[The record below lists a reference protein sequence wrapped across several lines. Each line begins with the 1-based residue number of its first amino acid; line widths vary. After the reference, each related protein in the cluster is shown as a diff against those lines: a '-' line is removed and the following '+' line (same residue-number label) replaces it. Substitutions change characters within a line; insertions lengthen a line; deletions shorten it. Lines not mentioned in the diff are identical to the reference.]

1 MRKVY
6 CLTQTTL
13 FPSSQKEN
21 GYQKCKKTS
30 HLLAQKSMA
39 TIMKNKPCDC
49 RLYSYVLSHSAV
61 MYRKT
66 MITQMKQLY
75 GICLAMDPHKCPGYS
90 NATIS
95 VSPFAS
101 IALYNLQTITPS
113 TLARAFY
120 FALYM
125 CHTLQFSVVAT
136 PRIKVVTCRMAHINL
151 NSTK

>member
-49 RLYSYVLSHSAV
+49 RLYSYVLSQCGHV
-61 MYRKT
+61 QKDHDHT
-66 MITQMKQLY
+66 
-75 GICLAMDPHKCPGYS
+75 
-90 NATIS
+90 NEATIWHLS
-95 VSPFAS
+95 G
-101 IALYNLQTITPS
+101 L
-113 TLARAFY
+113 
-120 FALYM
+120 
-125 CHTLQFSVVAT
+125 
-136 PRIKVVTCRMAHINL
+136 
-151 NSTK
+151 